1 LIDSSIC
8 LTFYAR
14 LRLVFVDVKGAFDH
28 RSCNRFL
35 AVLAQLGFS
44 LSLISWIFAFL
55 SERFLQ
61 LSFDGQMQVFC
72 QIIAGIPQG
81 SPASP
86 ILFLIYIHQMSR
98 SLNNFMLSYINDV
111 FISASSTSF
120 KKNVHLLERDI
131 ATLFSL

>member
-1 LIDSSIC
+1 
-8 LTFYAR
+8 
-14 LRLVFVDVKGAFDH
+14 
-28 RSCNRFL
+28 
-35 AVLAQLGFS
+35 
-44 LSLISWIFAFL
+44 
-55 SERFLQ
+55 
-61 LSFDGQMQVFC
+61 MQVFC